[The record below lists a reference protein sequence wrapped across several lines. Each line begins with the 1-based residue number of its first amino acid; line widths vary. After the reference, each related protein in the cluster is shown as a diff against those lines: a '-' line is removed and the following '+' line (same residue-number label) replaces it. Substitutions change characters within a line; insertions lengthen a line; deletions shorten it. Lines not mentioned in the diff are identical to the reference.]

1 MNKIESTSKK
11 AATAATK
18 VLTKTAKDISKAS
31 QIVKTTVVDAL
42 TQVKNKKK

>member
-18 VLTKTAKDISKAS
+18 VLTKTAKDLGKAS
-31 QIVKTTVVDAL
+31 KKAENAVVNAI
-42 TQVKNKKK
+42 NKKK